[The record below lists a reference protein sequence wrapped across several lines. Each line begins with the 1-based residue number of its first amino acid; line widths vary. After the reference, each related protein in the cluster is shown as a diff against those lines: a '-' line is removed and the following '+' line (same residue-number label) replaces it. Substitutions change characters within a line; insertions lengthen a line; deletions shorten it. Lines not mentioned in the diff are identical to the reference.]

1 MEGLASPALDHS
13 PAHGLNAST
22 RRPGAMAVS
31 GGGGSGATGS
41 ISPFR
46 TSRDGEL
53 SPAKRVLRWEH
64 AWSGACMFAWAEG
77 GGGSECSAGMSCAH
91 VAAVAETSYMTKQVI
106 SPRRPLGRLR
116 VRASGGG
123 GA

>member
-64 AWSGACMFAWAEG
+64 AWSGACMFAWAEECVWARMEG
-77 GGGSECSAGMSCAH
+77 GVNA
-91 VAAVAETSYMTKQVI
+91 Q
-106 SPRRPLGRLR
+106 L
-116 VRASGGG
+116 G
-123 GA
+123 GAALMWRRWPKHRI